1 MDEGVVRKIA
11 KLAHL
16 QVEEGELPKLAGE
29 LEQILGYVERLQQ
42 ADLSGLSDEDLEGSA
57 SEAVLREDEVQASF
71 SPEEATE
78 NAPASED
85 GAFLVPRVIG

>member
-16 QVEEGELPKLAGE
+16 EVEEEELPKLAGE
-29 LEQILGYVERLQQ
+29 LERILGYVERLQQ
-42 ADLSGLSDEDLEGSA
+42 ADLSGLPDEDPEDPAG
-57 SEAVLREDEVQASF
+57 ETPLREDRVRDSF
-71 SPEEATE
+71 TPEEATE